1 MGSLERCIAIL
12 IEHYGGKWPF
22 WLSPRQ
28 IAIIPVSQK
37 FEDYA
42 YYLKKKMLQKDLYV
56 EVDVTN
62 VTLNKRIRNMQ
73 LEGYNYMLVVG
84 EKEVEKQTVNIRKRD

>member
-1 MGSLERCIAIL
+1 MTEEEKFSQIKNLKSGFERPVIIHRAILGSLERCIAIL

-42 YYLKKKMLQKDLYV
+42 NYLNKKLQQMNFYV
-56 EVDVTN
+56 EVDVSN
-62 VTLNKRIRNMQ
+62 VTLNKRVRNM
-73 LEGYNYMLVVG
+73 
-84 EKEVEKQTVNIRKRD
+84 

>member
-1 MGSLERCIAIL
+1 MEIEKEEEAEKEAPESKELTEEEKFAIIQPLKSGFERPVIIHRAILGSLERCIAIL

-42 YYLKKKMLQKDLYV
+42 EFLKKKL
-56 EVDVTN
+56 
-62 VTLNKRIRNMQ
+62 
-73 LEGYNYMLVVG
+73 
-84 EKEVEKQTVNIRKRD
+84 

>member
-1 MGSLERCIAIL
+1 
-12 IEHYGGKWPF
+12 
-22 WLSPRQ
+22 
-28 IAIIPVSQK
+28 
-37 FEDYA
+37 
-42 YYLKKKMLQKDLYV
+42 MLQKDLYV

-84 EKEVEKQTVNIRKRD
+84 EKEVERQTVNIRKRD